1 MFVKY
6 LVIVVIG
13 FSGVGIIII
22 SFVFCKIFVQLN
34 LYAVE
39 VEGDSFYCYICLEMD
54 MVICKVCDVG
64 RYISYFG
71 FEVNDFGLLE

>member
-22 SFVFCKIFVQLN
+22 SFVFRKIFVQLN
-34 LYAVE
+34 LYVVE

-54 MVICKVCDVG
+54 MAICKVCDVG
-64 RYISYFG
+64 WYISYFG